1 MSEIPVPEAPT
12 LENSAIPAES
22 AAVVESAVLEPALAD
37 PVLAVPPPQAS
48 AVAAPL
54 EAVAQPDTRRIPH
67 FGHVALLA
75 ALLTGGLLCT
85 IFVVL
90 GAVLLH
96 LFGVAKIQ
104 DAQHSM
110 AYAIGTMVVWY
121 GIAFAPAAPIFSSLW
136 RRKFSAGIQWNASFV
151 RRRWY
156 LLMAVGV
163 ACFLI
168 AVSAKSILHLPE
180 KSPIAGLL
188 NSPTAVWIMFAFAV
202 SAAPLCEELI
212 FRGFLLPAFATAWDW
227 ATEKFAGRARLP
239 LGENAHP
246 RWSMPAMIAGSILA
260 SAIFALFHAGQI
272 GGAIGPILLIFGVSL
287 VLCTVRLF
295 TRSLAASVLTHAT
308 YNFSL
313 FASMAIA
320 THGFQHLHP

>member
-1 MSEIPVPEAPT
+1 MSEIPVPEAP
-12 LENSAIPAES
+12 LSE
-22 AAVVESAVLEPALAD
+22 AVVSEAVM
-37 PVLAVPPPQAS
+37 
-48 AVAAPL
+48 L
-54 EAVAQPDTRRIPH
+54 EAVALETTQSAGESAVPTMPLPQAPLVGMPLDALVQPDTRRIPH
-67 FGHVALLA
+67 FGHVALLG
-75 ALLTGGLLCT
+75 ALLAGGLLCT

-110 AYAIGTMVVWY
+110 TYAIGTMVVWY
-121 GIAFAPAAPIFSSLW
+121 GIAFAPSAPIFSSLW
-136 RRKFSAGIQWNASFV
+136 RRKFSAGIQWNAAFV

-156 LLMAVGV
+156 VLMAIGF
-163 ACFLI
+163 ACFLL

-212 FRGFLLPAFATAWDW
+212 FRGFLLPAFATTWDW
-227 ATEKFAGRARLP
+227 AAEKFTSRARLP
-239 LGENAHP
+239 LAENGHP

-272 GGAIGPILLIFGVSL
+272 GGAIGPILLIFGISL
-287 VLCTVRLF
+287 VLCTVRLL

>member
-1 MSEIPVPEAPT
+1 MSEIPMPEVPLHEAVMTESAAAAAPEIPLPEAP
-12 LENSAIPAES
+12 
-22 AAVVESAVLEPALAD
+22 AA
-37 PVLAVPPPQAS
+37 
-48 AVAAPL
+48 AAPL
-54 EAVAQPDTRRIPH
+54 EAIARPDIRRIPH
-67 FGHVALLA
+67 FGHVALLG
-75 ALLTGGLLCT
+75 ALLLGGLLCT
-85 IFVVL
+85 VFAVL

-110 AYAIGTMVVWY
+110 AYAIGTMVIWY
-121 GIAFAPAAPIFSSLW
+121 GIALTPAAPIFSSLW
-136 RRKFSAGIQWNASFV
+136 RRKFSAGIQWNAAFV
-151 RRRWY
+151 GRRWY
-156 LLMAVGV
+156 VLMAVGV
-163 ACFLI
+163 ACFAL
-168 AVSAKSILHLPE
+168 AVSARSILHFPD

-227 ATEKFAGRARLP
+227 MVEKATGRARLP
-239 LGENAHP
+239 LGENGHP

-272 GGAIGPILLIFGVSL
+272 GNAIGPILLIFGVSL
-287 VLCTVRLF
+287 VLCTVRLV

>member
-1 MSEIPVPEAPT
+1 MSEIPVPEISMPEAPA
-12 LENSAIPAES
+12 SPAEAFT
-22 AAVVESAVLEPALAD
+22 AADPALALPD
-37 PVLAVPPPQAS
+37 AP
-48 AVAAPL
+48 AAPPA
-54 EAVAQPDTRRIPH
+54 EAVAKPDTRRIPH
-67 FGHVALLA
+67 LGHVALLG
-75 ALLTGGLLCT
+75 ALLAGGLLCT
-85 IFVVL
+85 TFVVL
-90 GAVLLH
+90 GSVLLH
-96 LFGVAKIQ
+96 LFGVARLQ

-121 GIAFAPAAPIFSSLW
+121 GIAFAPAAPIFSSVF

-156 LLMAVGV
+156 VLMALGV
-163 ACFLI
+163 ACFLL
-168 AVSAKSILHLPE
+168 AVSARSILHLPE
-180 KSPIAGLL
+180 KSPLAGLL

-202 SAAPLCEELI
+202 TAAPLCEEVI

-227 ATEKFAGRARLP
+227 MIEKFTRRAPRP
-239 LGENAHP
+239 LRANGHP
-246 RWSMPAMIAGSILA
+246 TWSTGAMIAGSILA

-272 GGAIGPILLIFGVSL
+272 GNAIGPILLIFAVSL

-320 THGFQHLHP
+320 THGFHNLHP

>member
-1 MSEIPVPEAPT
+1 MSELPISEVPTSETSETAPV
-12 LENSAIPAES
+12 PAES
-22 AAVVESAVLEPALAD
+22 ATSAAPALAHSA
-37 PVLAVPPPQAS
+37 LAVAASEPPS
-48 AVAAPL
+48 AVATP
-54 EAVAQPDTRRIPH
+54 EPVAQPDTRRIPH
-67 FGHVALLA
+67 FGHVALLG
-75 ALLTGGLLCT
+75 ALLVGGLLCT

-96 LFGVAKIQ
+96 LFGVARIQ

-136 RRKFSAGIQWNASFV
+136 RRKFSAGIQWNAAFV

-156 LLMAVGV
+156 VLMAIGF
-163 ACFLI
+163 ACFLL

-188 NSPTAVWIMFAFAV
+188 NSPTAVWIMFVFAV

-212 FRGFLLPAFATAWDW
+212 FRGFLLPAFATTWDW
-227 ATEKFAGRARLP
+227 AAEKFTSRARLP
-239 LGENAHP
+239 LAENGHP

-272 GGAIGPILLIFGVSL
+272 GGAIGPILLIFGISL
-287 VLCTVRLF
+287 VLCTVRLL